1 MELLRA
7 SVALRRA
14 KEQEAGG
21 AAAIATA
28 ASERRAEARGEEEA
42 TCRGRPKSGARAMTL
57 LELLAHTER
66 ARVQLRWLA
75 GLCHCAVSS
84 GQPPLDPSA
93 TCRWQR
99 AGDGLRVVLGL
110 GLGLG

>member
-42 TCRGRPKSGARAMTL
+42 TCRGRPKSGAMTRAMTL

-110 GLGLG
+110 GLG